1 MKAEKIYIIEKI
13 CCRGDIS
20 IDKYSFDRERFFSL
34 LDLFDENSF
43 DEDGELSSGLSQQ
56 VEHVFGE
63 NSWVLEQLIY
73 NMLIGCADFCDDD
86 LTFEQRVQAIK
97 SGKYCAE
104 LEESIIAVGFSA
116 KEAKSNLIDL
126 DEDEDW

>member
-1 MKAEKIYIIEKI
+1 MSEKIYIIEQV
-13 CCRGDIS
+13 CCRGEITV
-20 IDKYSFDRERFFSL
+20 DKFSYDRNKFFSV
-34 LDLFDENSF
+34 LDLFNEDSF
-43 DEDGELSSGLSQQ
+43 DEDGELDPAIRQQ
-56 VEHVFGE
+56 VQDLLQDR
-63 NSWVLEQLIY
+63 SWLIEQLIY

-97 SGKYCAE
+97 NGKYCAE
-104 LEESIIAVGFSA
+104 LEESCIAVGFSA